1 MAEVTASPSFTG
13 NGANELLQVRNL
25 GKLYGGRG
33 SVTTALDGLSFS
45 VDRGEF
51 VGIMGPSGSGKT
63 TLLNCIATIDT
74 PTTGHI
80 LLNGSDISDL
90 KGRKLSDFRRDQL
103 GFVFQDA
110 NLLDTLTG
118 FENIALAL
126 TIKGE
131 RASKV
136 EPKVEKVARKAFCI
150 VFAVFPREDF
160 LREVLHL
167 AVYAA
172 FHRQAGDNMNIGSAF
187 LLRLRDDFADF
198 KHIKTIAETRRLR
211 PFRKL

>member
-118 FENIALAL
+118 FENIVCCVHTSILGL
-126 TIKGE
+126 IQL
-131 RASKV
+131 
-136 EPKVEKVARKAFCI
+136 EKKCC
-150 VFAVFPREDF
+150 
-160 LREVLHL
+160 L
-167 AVYAA
+167 
-172 FHRQAGDNMNIGSAF
+172 S
-187 LLRLRDDFADF
+187 
-198 KHIKTIAETRRLR
+198 RR
-211 PFRKL
+211 